1 MICISIPSSVIP
13 QDEKHEVEVPIYVK
27 GQFVKFRK
35 NKFVSLTADLV
46 LDDAYDPD
54 NFFLEMSGNEF
65 VKLIERDIL
74 PKWASP
80 HLLLEWSNANC
91 TIDTNRKIKWIKN
104 NQLQVLHH

>member
-1 MICISIPSSVIP
+1 MIRISIPADYIP
-13 QDEKHEVEVPIYVK
+13 NDEKHEVEVPIYVK

-35 NKFVSLTADLV
+35 NKFVSLVPDLV

-54 NFFLEMSGNEF
+54 NFFLEVSGNEF

-80 HLLLEWSNANC
+80 ELLVECSDASC
-91 TIDTNRKIKWIKN
+91 TIAGRKITWVKN